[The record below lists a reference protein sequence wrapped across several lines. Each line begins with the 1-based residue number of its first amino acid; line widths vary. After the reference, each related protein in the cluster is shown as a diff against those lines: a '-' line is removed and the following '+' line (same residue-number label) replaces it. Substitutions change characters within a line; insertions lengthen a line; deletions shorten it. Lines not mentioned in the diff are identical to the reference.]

1 MSKVAGSALLKE
13 LNSAR
18 SAATVVAS
26 GCHQLITPSPR
37 FNRLLA
43 PCPRRAQTAGDS
55 RPIAGSSGWP
65 RPAQSS
71 GPPRWIAR
79 IKLVP
84 KLTVRVRFPSPAP
97 HAKSVAI
104 HTNWAPSPIW
114 IGIRRHQNSA
124 LVPLRVPLAMR
135 DRLSAHRCECPDTL
149 GTAWLKGVNMT
160 EKLLDVSPT
169 SRAFTSAR
177 CRHLGQV
184 DVGGDHDRLD
194 VASRLLLSVSAEMTN
209 TGRRLAGRDPEGAPR
224 SAQ

>member
-55 RPIAGSSGWP
+55 RSIAGSSGWP

-97 HAKSVAI
+97 HAACAKDVQYI
-104 HTNWAPSPIW
+104 R
-114 IGIRRHQNSA
+114 IGRCFSICCGACRHQKSA

-135 DRLSAHRCECPDTL
+135 DGLSAYRCEWPDTL
-149 GTAWLKGVNMT
+149 SCGLARRGRHVRGTVGR
-160 EKLLDVSPT
+160 DPP
-169 SRAFTSAR
+169 SRAFISALR
-177 CRHLGQV
+177 EV
-184 DVGGDHDRLD
+184 EPHD
-194 VASRLLLSVSAEMTN
+194 
-209 TGRRLAGRDPEGAPR
+209 
-224 SAQ
+224 